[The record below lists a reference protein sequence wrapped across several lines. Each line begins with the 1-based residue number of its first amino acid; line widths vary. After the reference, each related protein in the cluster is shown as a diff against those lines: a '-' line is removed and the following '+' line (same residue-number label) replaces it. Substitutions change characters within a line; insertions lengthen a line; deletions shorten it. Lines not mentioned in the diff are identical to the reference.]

1 MTKFVV
7 GICKV
12 RFMDTIT
19 ITGYEFK

>member
-7 GICKV
+7 GICKG
-12 RFMDTIT
+12 RIMDTIT